1 MAVTSA
7 PMPRRRRLVMIG
19 LSLLILVPAGIGF
32 GTKLR
37 EFFILYLGDNDGAFT
52 AMPLLNYLLAS
63 AGFFFLFCWAMVHGM
78 FRDIEKPGKQML
90 EIDQQLDEE
99 EEFERRFGECPH
111 MEEQR

>member
-1 MAVTSA
+1 MA
-7 PMPRRRRLVMIG
+7 RRRRLVMIG
-19 LSLLILVPAGIGF
+19 LSLLILVPAGVGF

-63 AGFFFLFCWAMVHGM
+63 AGFFFLFCWALVHGM
-78 FRDIEKPGKQML
+78 FRDIEKPAKQML

-99 EEFERRFGECPH
+99 EEFEHRFGECPH